1 MDDLIRAAL
10 LFWLPI
16 GFFVLGIFLYLSR
29 DSNLTKKLGAVH
41 INYFSIFIP
50 DLSFYRSSISI
61 NRIIPTF
68 MVHIA
73 NRVTSFFWFVHD
85 IFFWKC
91 CSWENS
97 FELQI
102 HRNFFDFCL
111 YFCFDSFAILFAC
124 TKISRFHGSNQQ
136 VLVDFLAY
144 FLDLRYRIKCIW
156 FCSRR
161 E

>member
-29 DSNLTKKLGAVH
+29 DSNLTKKLGAVT
-41 INYFSIFIP
+41 SIIS
-50 DLSFYRSSISI
+50 LSLFLISPFTVPQSPSTELAQLSWYI
-61 NRIIPTF
+61 LP
-68 MVHIA
+68 IA
-73 NRVTSFFWFVHD
+73 LLLFFWFVHD